1 MNLFGDFLTGAKW
14 GLWAFVALIAGAILW
29 GIIAGIRS
37 MKKENKEKKQE
48 EFKIKMGRFDRK
60 ERDKKPDHLL

>member
-1 MNLFGDFLTGAKW
+1 MNIFEEFLTGAKW
-14 GLWAFVALIAGAILW
+14 GLWAFVALIIGAILW
-29 GIIAGIRS
+29 GIVAGIRS

-48 EFKIKMGRFDRK
+48 EFKTKMRRFDRK

>member
-1 MNLFGDFLTGAKW
+1 MDLFGDFLTGAKW
-14 GLWAFVALIAGAILW
+14 GFWAFVALIAGAILW

-48 EFKIKMGRFDRK
+48 EFKTKMRKFNRK
-60 ERDKKPDHLL
+60 ERDKKP